1 MTETMSVEEYPE
13 DIEIKK
19 TNFKTDQQ
27 EEAAE
32 TIAEEW
38 PVDLG
43 TLAEEGQHV
52 KVFYSQVLDQFLG
65 PEDAGMTFSEIQS
78 EHGSVEQWV
87 ESDETDDAE
96 SESEPDVD
104 VPDVEEIDPGGATEN
119 GAGDGGGDT
128 ASGDD
133 APSAASA
140 STAAESGAASAEAGG
155 SVAAAMADA
164 PAELDG
170 ETVDDRRRAWFAAGF
185 REGVAFALRN
195 PDLVA
200 DRSEE

>member
-27 EEAAE
+27 EAAAE

-38 PVDLG
+38 PVDLD

-65 PEDAGMTFSEIQS
+65 PEDAEMTFGEIESEY
-78 EHGSVEQWV
+78 GSVEQWA
-87 ESDETDDAE
+87 ERDEADET
-96 SESEPDVD
+96 EPDVD
-104 VPDVEEIDPGGATEN
+104 VPDVEEIDPGGASEN
-119 GAGDGGGDT
+119 GTSDDEEDAGSVADGDGAEST
-128 ASGDD
+128 ASGSG
-133 APSAASA
+133 ATASGTASA
-140 STAAESGAASAEAGG
+140 DG
-155 SVAAAMADA
+155 SVAAAMAEA

-170 ETVDDRRRAWFAAGF
+170 EAVDERRRAWFAAGF

>member
-27 EEAAE
+27 EAAAE

-38 PVDLG
+38 PVDLD

-65 PEDAGMTFSEIQS
+65 PEDAEMTFGEIESEY
-78 EHGSVEQWV
+78 GSVEQWA
-87 ESDETDDAE
+87 ESDDADDA
-96 SESEPDVD
+96 ESEPDVD
-104 VPDVEEIDPGGATEN
+104 VPDAEEIDPGGATAN
-119 GAGDGGGDT
+119 GASGPGSDGADT
-128 ASGDD
+128 ESGDD
-133 APSAASA
+133 APDAAS
-140 STAAESGAASAEAGG
+140 GDAGG
-155 SVAAAMADA
+155 SVAAAMADP

-170 ETVDDRRRAWFAAGF
+170 EAVDDRRRAWFAAGF
-185 REGVAFALRN
+185 REGIAFALRN